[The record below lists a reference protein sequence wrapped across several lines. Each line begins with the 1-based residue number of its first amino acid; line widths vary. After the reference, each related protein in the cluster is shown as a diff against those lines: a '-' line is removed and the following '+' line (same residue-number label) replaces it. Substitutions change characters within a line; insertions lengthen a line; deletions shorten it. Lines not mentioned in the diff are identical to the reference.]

1 MADKPTQETQPE
13 KGEPA
18 EVPEPTRRGFLG
30 KLRKVGKPP
39 KPKPT
44 DLSDGGR
51 NIIDFSP

>member
-30 KLRKVGKPP
+30 KLRKVVKTP